1 MKLRTTQIIGLVAIV
16 VFGGI
21 MAWTLMKPKRDPMIL
36 PSGVNLRGLPSP
48 SALITQPDISTIV
61 PDLMAVAV
69 ADPMTL
75 GSQEARDDLYCSG
88 VVFAIRN
95 DSGDP
100 LSAEAQRMRDLV
112 ILLAEAGVKKL
123 VAEGVATLATTA
135 PIADAHS
142 AAARADHEAGTLRIP
157 VEACLA
163 RGEAADTPPASAV
176 LPPLPPATP
185 IEPQV
190 PPAN

>member
-1 MKLRTTQIIGLVAIV
+1 MKPRPTQIIGLVAVV
-16 VFGGI
+16 VFGSYL
-21 MAWTLMKPKRDPMIL
+21 AWRVMQPERDPMIL
-36 PSGVNLRGLPSP
+36 PSGVNLRDLPSTSDLVTP
-48 SALITQPDISTIV
+48 PDMTALIPDAQAT
-61 PDLMAVAV
+61 PV
-69 ADPMTL
+69 ADPL
-75 GSQEARDDLYCSG
+75 AAGSQEAKDDLYCSG
-88 VVFAIRN
+88 VVFAVRN

-100 LSAEAQRMRDLV
+100 LSAEAQQRRDLV

-163 RGEAADTPPASAV
+163 RGEAANTPPASSV
-176 LPPLPPATP
+176 
-185 IEPQV
+185 V
-190 PPAN
+190 PPAPITPPVTPPAPAAN